1 MPSEQEWHDR
11 LRDALNTRIERRDV
25 RLALRVDADPAFSFD
40 DFDDEEF
47 AEWVED
53 WIGFT
58 VASTAGPVMPG
69 TAENEWVVGE
79 NGELTVRV
87 LLQKRPDSDEPL
99 VVE

>member
-11 LRDALNTRIERRDV
+11 LRDALNERVDRRDV
-25 RLALRVDADPAFSFD
+25 RLALRVQADPAFPFEEL
-40 DFDDEEF
+40 DEQEF

-69 TAENEWVVGE
+69 TAETEWVVGD
-79 NGELTVRV
+79 NDELTVQV
-87 LLQKRPDSDEPL
+87 LLQKRPESDEPL